1 MSLTILYHNP
11 ARPDEACMTM
21 VLGQETAET
30 TIDQLEDQ
38 GFLIDKITFDPS
50 AKSAQAEHST
60 PADVASERLLE
71 AS

>member
-1 MSLTILYHNP
+1 MNLTILYRNP

-38 GFLIDKITFDPS
+38 GFLIDKITVDPS
-50 AKSAQAEHST
+50 AKSAQA
-60 PADVASERLLE
+60 D
-71 AS
+71 

>member
-1 MSLTILYHNP
+1 
-11 ARPDEACMTM
+11 MTM
-21 VLGQETAET
+21 VLGQENAET

-38 GFLIDKITFDPS
+38 GFLIDKITVDPS

-71 AS
+71 AN